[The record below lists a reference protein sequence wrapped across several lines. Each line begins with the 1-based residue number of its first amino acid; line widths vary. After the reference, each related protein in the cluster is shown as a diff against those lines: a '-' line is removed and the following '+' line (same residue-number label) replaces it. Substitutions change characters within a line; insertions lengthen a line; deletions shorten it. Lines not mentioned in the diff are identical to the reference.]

1 MARRRRSKFLGCKS
15 NGAPQAKK
23 NFGCKSNGAPRAQKN
38 FGVEAEWSAAG
49 EETFWGVNRMARR
62 RRRKILV
69 LGNVCLNGGMACG
82 PSAAVCRPV
91 ECCAQD
97 DTGGRTRGRS
107 QMIWEG
113 GRGGCPQ
120 DDTGGRTRGA
130 LPDDTG
136 GRTRGALPDD
146 TGGRTRTIREGGRGG
161 CGRADA
167 GCAPR

>member
-1 MARRRRSKFLGCKS
+1 MLSSTSQFLSKS
-15 NGAPQAKK
+15 NGTPQAKK
-23 NFGCKSNGAPRAQKN
+23 KFWVQ
-38 FGVEAEWSAAG
+38 FEWRAAG
-49 EETFWGVNRMARR
+49 EDKFWGVSRMARR

-97 DTGGRTRGRS
+97 DMGGRTRGVREGGRGVRS

-113 GRGGCPQ
+113 GRGRYGRADAGCAPRCY
-120 DDTGGRTRGA
+120 GRA
-130 LPDDTG
+130 DADDTG

-167 GCAPR
+167 GYAPR